1 MTRVVDKMGKEDVE
15 QLLNLWEKMVR
26 IMEEDAVKMISD
38 EASDYSHTIHMSFY
52 SKPMSFT

>member
-1 MTRVVDKMGKEDVE
+1 MGKEDVE